1 MREIKFRVYDIKKKL
16 FTNYQIKDDMIFC
29 MGKITGVWIRV
40 KDESRFKIMQY
51 TGLKDKNGV
60 EIYEG
65 DILKIPEWLK
75 EDNQDVCICIY
86 NQENTVS
93 DIIGF
98 GLYIKDGYSGKY
110 RILVQSDEWDEFE
123 VIGNVYDNP
132 ELLEE
137 SD

>member
-29 MGKITGVWIRV
+29 MDKITGVWIRV

-51 TGLKDKNGV
+51 TGLKDRNGV

-65 DILKIPEWLK
+65 DILLDGDDLYIVKYCDNEGMFIL
-75 EDNQDVCICIY
+75 ED
-86 NQENTVS
+86 S
-93 DIIGF
+93 DIIENF
-98 GLYIKDGYSGKY
+98 SNINSKWL
-110 RILVQSDEWDEFE
+110 E
-123 VIGNVYDNP
+123 VIGDIYD
-132 ELLEE
+132 ELLKE